1 MKLTDKR
8 FYKFELLSI
17 ACGIISFCT
26 IAGCWTG
33 MNGVNWFEFWQFL
46 IVILICW
53 VAGGFI
59 GCITSK
65 DIKNIPIRI
74 SFWTYGMYMI
84 VTALE
89 IYINHESGVDLFLM
103 AFITLLTLT
112 AGSLTGVVAM
122 ILFKDNYLKKW
133 L

>member
-1 MKLTDKR
+1 
-8 FYKFELLSI
+8 
-17 ACGIISFCT
+17 
-26 IAGCWTG
+26 
-33 MNGVNWFEFWQFL
+33 
-46 IVILICW
+46 
-53 VAGGFI
+53 
-59 GCITSK
+59 
-65 DIKNIPIRI
+65 
-74 SFWTYGMYMI
+74 MYMI